1 MATDMDV
8 QQDMQATLGTM
19 KHVSRAEE
27 QLHQT
32 EQLEAMTL
40 EDLLE
45 GEGINCL
52 SVCMSI

>member
-52 SVCMSI
+52 SVCMCI

>member
-19 KHVSRAEE
+19 KRVSQAEE

-45 GEGINCL
+45 R
-52 SVCMSI
+52 